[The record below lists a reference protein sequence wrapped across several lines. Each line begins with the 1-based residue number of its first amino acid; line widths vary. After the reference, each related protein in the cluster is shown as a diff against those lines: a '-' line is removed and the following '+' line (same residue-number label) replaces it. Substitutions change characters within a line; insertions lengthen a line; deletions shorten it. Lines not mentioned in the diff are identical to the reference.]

1 MVVFPTLWLIGH
13 LILLHYW
20 QRKNVLSSLFAPRRM
35 IAMPLYSTLW
45 SDTLGS
51 MMILYMV
58 HGFDGSQNDYL
69 YVLWLTFF
77 IKIGLYL
84 AITKRHKRG
93 YLWMDILFL
102 MVGFFLTFIIYSLAA
117 TV

>member
-1 MVVFPTLWLIGH
+1 
-13 LILLHYW
+13 
-20 QRKNVLSSLFAPRRM
+20 M

-93 YLWMDILFL
+93 YLWMDVLFL